1 MKTART
7 MTVVALVVVISAA
20 SGCQTLT
27 GRSTGQFF
35 DDKKVTTTVKAHL
48 IKDKA
53 MNLTRVG
60 VNTTN
65 GVVYL
70 NGVVDT
76 VEDKTRAEQIA
87 SQISGVK
94 QVQNDLHV
102 RGTPAASPASSR

>member
-1 MKTART
+1 MKTAP
-7 MTVVALVVVISAA
+7 MTIVALVFVISAA
-20 SGCQTLT
+20 SACQTLT
-27 GRSTGQFF
+27 GRSTGQFY

-48 IKDKA
+48 VKDKVA
-53 MNLTRVG
+53 NMTRIG

-76 VEDKTRAEQIA
+76 AEDKARAEQIA

-102 RGTPAASPASSR
+102 GTPAASPR